1 MYVINCRNKHIYYYY
16 LKSVKHIS
24 LSNYSVIHF
33 MQKDG
38 HLMFI
43 YIHYTACCILHIFL
57 PNELVHP
64 HLEVRLLE
72 PLSVEGTQVDA
83 DITQVTEIMYIRF

>member
-1 MYVINCRNKHIYYYY
+1 MKTH
-16 LKSVKHIS
+16 L
-24 LSNYSVIHF
+24 NYHLYSDILYAKRRTFNVYIHF
-33 MQKDG
+33 TG
-38 HLMFI
+38 
-43 YIHYTACCILHIFL
+43 CCILNIFL